1 MQLEVKQVQYA
12 QNKPKKS
19 TLEIIYLAKDKHTE
33 GMPLVSENPQEKIRN
48 GVKLS
53 QNEKLRFEGK
63 TKNREKSKRAK
74 KIDKGNKSLLN

>member
-33 GMPLVSENPQEKIRN
+33 GMPLVSENPQKIRN
-48 GVKLS
+48 GEKLS

-63 TKNREKSKRAK
+63 TKNREKSKRA
-74 KIDKGNKSLLN
+74 